1 MTQPQY
7 LGLSQ
12 NRSWAWMKSAKTLP
26 AKGLKEAQGVPAA
39 VRRAFLK
46 VFGVQEISAI
56 HHEQL
61 RLFRIMGL
69 AIAEGFE
76 IAGKIKKGAPAK
88 PKRLLNRILL

>member
-1 MTQPQY
+1 MDEECQD
-7 LGLSQ
+7 LACKRLE
-12 NRSWAWMKSAKTLP
+12 RSA
-26 AKGLKEAQGVPAA
+26 GVPAA